1 MNYLFSQ
8 QKLRKISTKILDSI
22 VLLEVL
28 TILVDGKAKEDTVIS
43 TIRKNLRFVFNE
55 LEKQ

>member
-1 MNYLFSQ
+1 M
-8 QKLRKISTKILDSI
+8 KRLRKISTKILDSI